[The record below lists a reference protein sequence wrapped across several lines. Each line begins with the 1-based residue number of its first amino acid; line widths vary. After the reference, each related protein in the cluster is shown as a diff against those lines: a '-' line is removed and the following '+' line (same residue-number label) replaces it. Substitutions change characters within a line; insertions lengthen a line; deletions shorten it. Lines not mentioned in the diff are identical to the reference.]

1 MRLPAAELWISLER
15 GLSGIVYSIIPSESI
30 SLILSLS
37 LPDRECCPM
46 AIASSALLN
55 SPTANLDN
63 ILSSTDLGPDLGP
76 DRVSPLVS
84 CELVALRQIM
94 AA

>member
-1 MRLPAAELWISLER
+1 
-15 GLSGIVYSIIPSESI
+15 
-30 SLILSLS
+30 
-37 LPDRECCPM
+37 M

-55 SPTANLDN
+55 SPTAKLDN